1 MMRPYGMHAD
11 SQRFDECA
19 FGKGY
24 SVRQGYNALLGQNDV
39 LAKGPAPSGSA
50 KYFLFRAQIIPP
62 ALTQIAMATAVLRF
76 GRHSVTRPARR
87 HGTARFDDDSGKL
100 MS

>member
-1 MMRPYGMHAD
+1 MSPHGMHAD
-11 SQRFDECA
+11 SQRFNKRA
-19 FGKGY
+19 FGKRY
-24 SVRQGYNALLGQNDV
+24 FIWQGYDTLLGQNDV

-50 KYFLFRAQIIPP
+50 EYLLFRAQIIPP

-76 GRHSVTRPARR
+76 GRHSVAGPARR
-87 HGTARFDDDSGKL
+87 HGTARFDDDSRKL

>member
-19 FGKGY
+19 FGKRY
-24 SVRQGYNALLGQNDV
+24 FIWQGYDTLLGQNDIFT
-39 LAKGPAPSGSA
+39 KRSTPSGSA
-50 KYFLFRAQIIPP
+50 EYLLFRAQIIPP
-62 ALTQIAMATAVLRF
+62 LTQIAMATAVLRF
-76 GRHSVTRPARR
+76 GRHSVAGPARR
-87 HGTARFDDDSGKL
+87 HGTARFDDDSRKL